1 MPIYEYLCLECG
13 KVCDHLVLNRDHF
26 EPFCKHCGSKRMK
39 KLISRVRVRLS
50 MDTRLERLADPALL
64 GSIDE
69 DDPRSVMKL
78 MERMGTEF
86 SEELGDDFDELMEAA
101 KEEMEEELSKGK
113 GEETTAA
120 QEDADLEDYSS
131 TVSQDQSQAEGEIN

>member
-13 KVCDHLVLNRDHF
+13 KVCDHLVLNRDNF
-26 EPFCKHCGSKRMK
+26 EPFCKHCGSKKMK

-50 MDTRLERLADPALL
+50 MDTRLERMADPALL

-69 DDPRSVMKL
+69 NDPKSVMKL

-86 SEELGDDFDELMEAA
+86 GEELGDDFDELMEAA

-113 GEETTAA
+113 GEETDRA
-120 QEDADLEDYSS
+120 EGEADLGDYSS
-131 TVSQDQSQAEGEIN
+131 TSEGQSQAEGETN